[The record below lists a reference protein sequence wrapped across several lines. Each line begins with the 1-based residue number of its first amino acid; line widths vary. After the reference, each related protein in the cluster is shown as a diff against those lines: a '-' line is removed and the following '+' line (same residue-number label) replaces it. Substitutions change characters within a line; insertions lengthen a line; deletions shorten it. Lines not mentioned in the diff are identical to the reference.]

1 MLRIKESYDCDNF
14 TTYDLEMAKII
25 RKKNGKRKLVWVHL
39 APCDWHGRIK
49 KTDPKLRL
57 NDYDLFILGRQKK
70 GILPKNEL
78 IKKEE
83 SDV

>member
-1 MLRIKESYDCDNF
+1 MLRIKESYDCDNC

-25 RKKNGKRKLVWVHL
+25 LKKNGKRKLVWVHL